1 MATYTGTGQGKR
13 GVGGLIWI
21 AVVAFLLGAALVVAL
36 AAQGPRTST
45 STTTTPVTRPIKV
58 GATAPRNPE
67 FTQAWLKLSGSGKT
81 LNYRPGAP
89 MGGTGKG

>member
-13 GVGGLIWI
+13 GIGGLIWL
-21 AVVAFLLGAALVVAL
+21 AVVAFLLSAALVIAL

-45 STTTTPVTRPIKV
+45 TPPPLRSITGTSAARDPQ
-58 GATAPRNPE
+58 

-81 LNYRPGAP
+81 LSYRA
-89 MGGTGKG
+89 GTPTSGNG